1 MRGAHAGHGRLFL
14 CGGLWTGGWCGK
26 ILALEAAEGGR
37 LRAWRLPR
45 GRNSVQKDIFREL
58 SSMEETWSIIC

>member
-1 MRGAHAGHGRLFL
+1 MRGMGVFFCVVV
-14 CGGLWTGGWCGK
+14 CGQEVGVGK
-26 ILALEAAEGGR
+26 YWLYKLLRGGR